1 VAGWRLLFAWHVA
14 SHVIHAMSAA
24 CARPCGRSPRANP
37 LFLIDESGCYPLP
50 SVTQTCAPVGQ
61 TPILREWWARD
72 HLSTIS
78 AISPAG
84 KLYFHAQEGA
94 INPADV
100 TALLEHLRREVS
112 GRMVMIWACA
122 PIHHRRA
129 IRGCLA
135 NGAAQRLHLERL
147 RAYAPELNPGKGLR
161 QQLKGVERRHVGG
174 CNIPHRRHT

>member
-1 VAGWRLLFAWHVA
+1 VAGWRLLFSWHVA

-94 INPADV
+94 INPVDV
-100 TALLEHLRREVS
+100 TALLEHLRRIES
-112 GRMVMIWACA
+112 GTSTLLKPGLTASVTTPVDTSVESVMSS
-122 PIHHRRA
+122 
-129 IRGCLA
+129 
-135 NGAAQRLHLERL
+135 
-147 RAYAPELNPGKGLR
+147 
-161 QQLKGVERRHVGG
+161 V
-174 CNIPHRRHT
+174 